1 MSNTGNCH
9 SFQQLLKNLENDP
22 NWQRLPDIRIAMAPH
37 QARFSDDLSDRTL
50 FNDRYIESRV
60 LVGKMAFALRLT
72 CAGFLASLIIL
83 VVAITNGVQAGK
95 SWGEAASPLWVISL
109 LSVLLFVLAYR
120 LAQAEPVFVRF
131 NRQAQLVHVYRGVN
145 QTISVPWREVHPFTK
160 FSASGDGKF
169 SLTLVFRV
177 GQSDLD
183 AVSGA
188 FDIGDE
194 SALVDNL
201 VRLEFLRRYMA
212 EGLSAV
218 QPDPAITPHKPS
230 GFSAVATREEG
241 LLDYLIEKLVMRP
254 GYYLTGGCWVDRYLL
269 RREANVRW
277 PAEVERL
284 CAPGADLSSYDITP
298 VQSRKGVYHR
308 FNGYG
313 FDLVDIEGEVIG

>member
-9 SFQQLLKNLENDP
+9 SFQLMLKNLENDP

-83 VVAITNGVQAGK
+83 AVAITSGVQAGK
-95 SWGEAASPLWVISL
+95 SWGEAASPLWVIAL

-120 LAQAEPVFVRF
+120 LAKAEPVFVRF
-131 NRQAQLVHVYRGVN
+131 NRQAQLVHVYRGEN
-145 QTISVPWREVHPFTK
+145 QTVSAPWREVHPFTK

-177 GQSDLD
+177 GPSDLD

-194 SALVDNL
+194 SALIDNL

-218 QPDPAITPHKPS
+218 QPDPASTPHKPS
-230 GFSAVATREEG
+230 GFSATATREEG
-241 LLDYLIEKLVMRP
+241 LLDCLIEKLVMRP

-269 RREANVRW
+269 RRAANVRW

-298 VQSRKGVYHR
+298 VQSRKDAYHR